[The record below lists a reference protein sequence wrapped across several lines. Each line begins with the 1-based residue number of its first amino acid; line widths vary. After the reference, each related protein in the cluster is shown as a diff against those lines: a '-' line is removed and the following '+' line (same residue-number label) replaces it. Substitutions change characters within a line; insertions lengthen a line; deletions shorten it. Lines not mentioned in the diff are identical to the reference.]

1 MGRRTHRA
9 DHWSRMVMSRAFK
22 FVFSAFFSVPLQDPS
37 SPYLLIT
44 RSGLDRVLASDPG
57 ILPQG
62 FWWEFYARAVEMGLE
77 LSEIP
82 VGHRARSAG
91 TTQVYRPTRIPRIA
105 LVHLIGLV
113 RLRRELRSRRP

>member
-1 MGRRTHRA
+1 
-9 DHWSRMVMSRAFK
+9 MSRAFK
-22 FVFSAFFSVPLQDPS
+22 LVFSAFFSVPLHDPS

-44 RSGLDRVLASDPG
+44 RSGLDRVLATDPG

-77 LSEIP
+77 LAEIP

-91 TTQVYRPTRIPRIA
+91 TTQVYRPTKIPRIA